1 MNININN
8 LLTIINIF
16 CLKYI
21 VINFDCHLKIAIL
34 KLYLKFTNLKKI
46 YKSFDHHLRNNYSF
60 IIKIFEN
67 SYEYRK
73 YIFSINFNNKKY
85 YIYFNI

>member
-16 CLKYI
+16 YLKYI

-34 KLYLKFTNLKKI
+34 KVFLEIQKRFT
-46 YKSFDHHLRNNYSF
+46 SHL
-60 IIKIFEN
+60 III
-67 SYEYRK
+67 
-73 YIFSINFNNKKY
+73 
-85 YIYFNI
+85 

>member
-34 KLYLKFTNLKKI
+34 KLYLKFYKFKKDLQVI
-46 YKSFDHHLRNNYSF
+46 
-60 IIKIFEN
+60 
-67 SYEYRK
+67 
-73 YIFSINFNNKKY
+73 
-85 YIYFNI
+85 